1 MMHAMPTFTG
11 RAFRLYQRKRVI
23 NINVNVVVA
32 GLIAIALAKFPVHY
46 ISEWIG
52 PERKVWISL
61 IAYGVDF
68 VFDIAVYF
76 GLHWIAN
83 HWLPTKP
90 KSEADQRHHEAP
102 KPHFLRDVFKI
113 QAERLALVPVFAIV
127 AIGGMWAL
135 QHFSAWRASW
145 AFVAAF
151 VAAIIT
157 TRVLHTLL
165 GLYTGTFL
173 DNHERARR
181 KTARVE
187 AQNGAADNAGS
198 PAAPQ
203 EPKRAS

>member
-1 MMHAMPTFTG
+1 MMLAMPTFTG

-32 GLIAIALAKFPVHY
+32 GLIAIALAKFPVHA
-46 ISEWIG
+46 ISQWIG
-52 PERKVWISL
+52 PEHKVWISL
-61 IAYGVDF
+61 IAYALDTTCDV
-68 VFDIAVYF
+68 AVYF
-76 GLHWIAN
+76 GLHWVAN

-90 KSEADQRHHEAP
+90 RSEAEQVHHAAP
-102 KPHFLRDVFKI
+102 KPHFIRDVAHV
-113 QAERLALVPVFAIV
+113 QAERMALVPVFAMV
-127 AIGGMWAL
+127 AMGGMWAL
-135 QHFSAWRASW
+135 QHFLEWQASW

-151 VAAIIT
+151 VAAIFT

-181 KTARVE
+181 KATK
-187 AQNGAADNAGS
+187 AQAKAQAKAAV
-198 PAAPQ
+198 APE